1 LISCSR
7 RKMAKKKIDP
17 EVRALLEEIQR
28 DLREVIAFLQSKAVQ
43 KPT

>member
-1 LISCSR
+1 
-7 RKMAKKKIDP
+7 MAKKKIDP

-28 DLREVIAFLQSKAVQ
+28 DLREISAFLQSKAVQ